1 MGWVW
6 HAKCILLAST
16 GIVKRPQ
23 FEEQRAEIMEK
34 RVSILVVDDEQDE
47 AQLILENLQC
57 CDTPPQVQVV
67 DSGEE
72 AIAYLAGEGKYA
84 DREAFPFPF
93 LVLLDLR
100 MPGVG
105 GFGVLRWL
113 CAHQNLKQKLNLV
126 VLSSVQSSKEIEVV
140 YELGA
145 QFFWPKTECGELQER
160 VQRLQEAWHDEK

>member
-1 MGWVW
+1 
-6 HAKCILLAST
+6 
-16 GIVKRPQ
+16 VKRDTKN
-23 FEEQRAEIMEK
+23 EVMAK
-34 RVSILVVDDEQDE
+34 RVSILVVDDELDE
-47 AQLILENLQC
+47 AQLIQDNLQNSEA
-57 CDTPPQVQVV
+57 PPLVHVV
-67 DSGEE
+67 ESGEE
-72 AIAYLAGEGKYA
+72 AIAYLGGEGKYA
-84 DREAFPFPF
+84 DRDTYPFPF

-160 VQRLQEAWHDEK
+160 VQRLQESWHGHN